1 MSYKKIVV
9 IGLGLIGGSIALALQ
24 KSPENKII
32 GFDMSPDTLQSAKV
46 LGVIHEAAEHPEEVV
61 HDADVL
67 IFATPVN
74 ATLEWM
80 EKIKQWDL
88 PEKLIVT
95 DTGSTKQMIM
105 DKAVE
110 LEQLGITFIGG
121 HPMAGSHKSGVLAA
135 KPILFENAYYML
147 TPLVNTAK
155 ESIEQLENLLK
166 LTSAKLMV
174 ISAEEHDHMTSVV
187 SHFPHIVAA
196 SLVHQLAQENNEQPF
211 TKKLAAGGFRD
222 ITRIASS
229 NPIMWQDITL
239 QNRQQIQSQLSK
251 WQEEM
256 ARVQQILTDGSDEEI
271 YEFFS
276 TAKTFRDDLPTSSGA
291 IFTTYDLYIDVPD
304 YPGSIAEI
312 TGYFAEEKI
321 SITNIRIVETRE
333 DVFGILVVSFQSNGD
348 RKRAAECIRKRSPYE
363 FYIS

>member
-1 MSYKKIVV
+1 MNPKKIVV

-32 GFDMSPDTLQSAKV
+32 GFDQSPDTLQSAKV
-46 LGVIHEAAEHPEEVV
+46 LGVIHEAAASPEEATR
-61 HDADVL
+61 DADIL

-80 EKIKQWDL
+80 ETIKQWDL
-88 PEKLIVT
+88 PKNLIVT

-110 LEQLGITFIGG
+110 LAAQGITFIGG

-147 TPLVNTAK
+147 TPLQQTAK
-155 ESIEQLENLLK
+155 EAVEQLENLLK
-166 LTSAKLMV
+166 LTSAKLIV

-196 SLVHQLAQENNEQPF
+196 SLVHQLAKENTNQPF

-239 QNRQQIQSQLSK
+239 QNRQQIQSQLAK
-251 WQEEM
+251 WQDEM
-256 ARVQQILTDGSDEEI
+256 ARVQQILADGSDTEI

-304 YPGSIAEI
+304 YPGSIADI

-348 RKRAAECIRKRSPYE
+348 RQRAAECIRKRSPYE

>member
-1 MSYKKIVV
+1 MSKKIVV

-24 KSPENKII
+24 RSPENRVF
-32 GFDMSPDTLQSAKV
+32 GYDASANTLQSAKV
-46 LGVIHEAAEHPEEVV
+46 LGVIHEAAQDPELEAK
-61 HDADVL
+61 DADVL

-80 EKIKQWDL
+80 KKIQAWQLREDV
-88 PEKLIVT
+88 IVT

-105 DKAVE
+105 DEAE
-110 LEQLGITFIGG
+110 LLQARGITFIGG
-121 HPMAGSHKSGVLAA
+121 HPMAGSHKSGVMAA

-147 TPLVNTAK
+147 TPLASTSK
-155 ESIEQLENLLK
+155 EQVKNLENLLK
-166 LTSAKLMV
+166 LTSAKIV
-174 ISAEEHDHMTSVV
+174 VVPAEEHDHMTSVV
-187 SHFPHIVAA
+187 SHFPHVVAA
-196 SLVHQLAQENNEQPF
+196 SLVHQLSKENETNGF
-211 TKKLAAGGFRD
+211 TRRLAAGGFRD

-229 NPIMWQDITL
+229 NPTMWQDITV
-239 QNRQQIQSQLSK
+239 QNKEQIQQQLSK
-251 WQEEM
+251 WQQEM
-256 ARVQQILTDGSDEEI
+256 SRVQSILTEGTDDDI
-271 YEFFS
+271 FRFFS
-276 TAKTFRDDLPTSSGA
+276 EAKSFRDDLPVSSGA

-333 DVFGILVVSFQSNGD
+333 DVFGILVVSFQTNGD
-348 RKRAAECIRKRSPYE
+348 RQRAAECIRSRSPYE